1 MSQRKP
7 LAALAAVTAA
17 LALVV
22 PAASA
27 SAATTFGPGP
37 VVPRPIVSPVYT
49 PPAALCS
56 TLVFQLNVAELTAN
70 TIMANAIGATLM
82 DVGCGGAAI

>member
-1 MSQRKP
+1 MSHRKP

-17 LALVV
+17 LALAV

-27 SAATTFGPGP
+27 SAATFGPGP

-49 PPAALCS
+49 PSAALCS
-56 TLVFQLNVAELTAN
+56 MLVFQLNVAERAGNPIL
-70 TIMANAIGATLM
+70 ANAIGATLM